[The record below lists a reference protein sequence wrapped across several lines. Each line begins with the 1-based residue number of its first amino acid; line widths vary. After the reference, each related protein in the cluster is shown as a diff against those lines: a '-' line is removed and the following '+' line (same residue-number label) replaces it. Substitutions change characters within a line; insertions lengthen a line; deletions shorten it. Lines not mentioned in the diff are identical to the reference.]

1 MTLNVKKREGESV
14 NTLIYRFGRKVQQ
27 SGILREAK
35 KRRFYERNVNR
46 NVRRRSA
53 LHKDKRK
60 QEIEKSKKMGEFF
73 R

>member
-1 MTLNVKKREGESV
+1 MALNVKKREGEST
-14 NTLIYRFGRKVQQ
+14 NTLIYRFGKKIQQ
-27 SGILREAK
+27 GGILREAK
-35 KRRFYERNVNR
+35 KRRFHERNINR

-53 LHKDKRK
+53 LHRDRRK